1 MKSKIIGI
9 SGVAGAG
16 KDLFYELLSEKV
28 PCKRFS
34 LGDQLKKELSPY
46 CLQHFGIDPLNCSR
60 EKKNLI
66 RRCLVSHAS
75 LKREL
80 TQGRYWIEKVD
91 TLIKNHIFNQVL
103 NNSLCEFSC
112 ITDIRYDSFDKDEV
126 FWLKKELNGILVHVS
141 CFTVKDGKKVTKP
154 PINSEE
160 ATQDPRLKS
169 QADYILEWEFINKD
183 QDIRD
188 KTLNKAIEDFL
199 KWLKKGPITKRNFLL
214 TGP

>member
-91 TLIKNHIFNQVL
+91 PLIKNHIFNQVL

-112 ITDIRYDSFDKDEV
+112 ITDIRYNHYENDEV
-126 FWLKKELNGILVHVS
+126 SWLKKELGGILVHIS
-141 CFTVKDGKKVTKP
+141 QFKI
-154 PINSEE
+154 INSRKIFVPPANPDE
-160 ATQDPRLKS
+160 ASQDSTLKAS
-169 QADYILEWEFINKD
+169 ADYIYECQYIEGSHDHVRKVLSD
-183 QDIRD
+183 SVIR
-188 KTLNKAIEDFL
+188 DFL
-199 KWLKKGPITKRNFLL
+199 KHVKK
-214 TGP
+214 